1 MTAFLSIESNGSYI
15 DLPEPTYKGYSNV
28 REELTRADRNVD
40 GFLIK
45 EHVAWKQTID
55 VSWKGLTAAQ
65 KNLIISLTDPNSFG
79 IRFFDMM
86 TETYK
91 YISASAGGVYRGT
104 GMKITGYGTFN
115 TTTNQFPYYDLSISL
130 VER

>member
-1 MTAFLSIESNGSYI
+1 MTAVLAVESGGSYI
-15 DLPEPTYKGYSNV
+15 DLPTPAHLGYSNV
-28 REELTRADRNVD
+28 IEELTRSDRNIT

-45 EHVAWKQTID
+45 EHVAWKQTIE
-55 VSWKGLTAAQ
+55 VEWKGISAEDKNRIINLTSA
-65 KNLIISLTDPNSFG
+65 NSFG

-86 TETYK
+86 TESIQ

-104 GMKITGYGTFN
+104 GMKIKGYCRFDSTNN
-115 TTTNQFPYYDLSISL
+115 TFPYYDLSISL

>member
-1 MTAFLSIESNGSYI
+1 MTAFISIESGGSYI

-55 VSWKGLTAAQ
+55 VTWKGITAAQ

-91 YISASAGGVYRGT
+91 YISASAGGVYRGN
-104 GMKITGYGTFN
+104 GMKITGYGTYD
-115 TTTNQFPYYDLSISL
+115 TRTGKFPYYDLTISF